1 MKLELGTVQ
10 FGLDYGVNNVSGRIS
25 DIEARNIIDYAYENS
40 ILTLDTAIA
49 YGQSEE
55 VLGNLDVS
63 KFKVISKIGA
73 VGPANVKSTV
83 ENMIQSSTERLRVN
97 KLYGLLLHRPDD
109 LHSLY
114 GNELYETLR
123 KLKKEGLIEKI
134 GVSIYTPDELDL
146 IVNKYEIDIVQV
158 PFNVLDQ
165 RLVVQGWL
173 DRLSQNKIEIHVRSV
188 FMQGLLL
195 MNHQSRPDKFK
206 KWSNEWNL
214 WNNWLNR
221 ENLTALQGCLAYIK
235 QFNQIDQIIVGVD
248 NLNQLK
254 AINEAFV
261 KSYDH
266 INFNGLPHVRDEELL
281 NPSKWSNL

>member
-10 FGLDYGVNNVSGRIS
+10 FGLNYGVNNVSGRIS
-25 DIEARNIIDYAYENS
+25 DIEARTIIDYACENS
-40 ILTLDTAIA
+40 ILTLDTAMA

-63 KFKVISKIGA
+63 KFKVISKIGT
-73 VGPANVKSTV
+73 VESANVEETV
-83 ENMIQSSTERLRVN
+83 KNMIQSSMEKLRVN

-123 KLKKEGLIEKI
+123 KLKKDGLIEKI

-146 IVNKYEIDIVQV
+146 IVNKYEIDIVQA

-195 MNHQSRPDKFK
+195 MNQQSRPDKFK
-206 KWSNEWNL
+206 KWSNEWDL

-266 INFNGLPHVRDEELL
+266 INFNGLPNVKDEELL

>member
-40 ILTLDTAIA
+40 ILTLDTAMA

-73 VGPANVKSTV
+73 VGPENVKSTV

-114 GNELYETLR
+114 GNELYETLW
-123 KLKKEGLIEKI
+123 KLKKKG
-134 GVSIYTPDELDL
+134 
-146 IVNKYEIDIVQV
+146 
-158 PFNVLDQ
+158 
-165 RLVVQGWL
+165 
-173 DRLSQNKIEIHVRSV
+173 
-188 FMQGLLL
+188 
-195 MNHQSRPDKFK
+195 
-206 KWSNEWNL
+206 
-214 WNNWLNR
+214 
-221 ENLTALQGCLAYIK
+221 
-235 QFNQIDQIIVGVD
+235 
-248 NLNQLK
+248 
-254 AINEAFV
+254 
-261 KSYDH
+261 
-266 INFNGLPHVRDEELL
+266 
-281 NPSKWSNL
+281 